1 MKRKLYLFT
10 GFGFIGLNILDYLK
24 NDKFKLN
31 IIGRKKKYPFKIL
44 INNKKFN
51 IINNNIFDINKLNKL
66 KFTDSIVVLS
76 TLNSKEKNFQKKF
89 NKLVK
94 FLSEKKLRKVIL
106 ISSVSIYGNTNIR
119 KFQLK
124 NQYSKNIFFAEKICI
139 KNFDNLKILR
149 VANLFGILRIKPG
162 IIEKIILQYLKIDK
176 FKFFKED
183 TFRSFVS
190 IDDFVKILKII
201 INYKSDK
208 KIYNISN
215 ENYVYSI
222 KKFLKTFNKIYGSQI
237 ILETNSSK
245 PNIKFSKIKSISI
258 KKDFKFKFQKNIKI
272 ELDKLNNF
280 YKNYLIL
287 KKKYLI

>member
-44 INNKKFN
+44 INNKKLN
-51 IINNNIFDINKLNKL
+51 IINQNIFDIKKLNKL

-76 TLNSKEKNFQKKF
+76 TLNSKDKNFQKKF

-258 KKDFKFKFQKNIKI
+258 KKDFKFKFQKDIKI

>member
-44 INNKKFN
+44 INNKKLN
-51 IINNNIFDINKLNKL
+51 IINQNIFDIKKLNKL

>member
-44 INNKKFN
+44 INNKKLN
-51 IINNNIFDINKLNKL
+51 IINQNIFDIKKLNKL

-76 TLNSKEKNFQKKF
+76 TLNSKDKNFQKKF

-124 NQYSKNIFFAEKICI
+124 NQYSKNIFFAEKICF

-258 KKDFKFKFQKNIKI
+258 KKDFKFKFQKDIKI

>member
-10 GFGFIGLNILDYLK
+10 GFGFIGLNILYYLK

-44 INNKKFN
+44 INNKKLN
-51 IINNNIFDINKLNKL
+51 IINQNIFDIKKLNKL

-76 TLNSKEKNFQKKF
+76 TLNSKKKNFQKKF

>member
-51 IINNNIFDINKLNKL
+51 IINQNIFDIKKLNKF

-76 TLNSKEKNFQKKF
+76 TLNSKNKSFQKKF
-89 NKLVK
+89 NKLVE
-94 FLSEKKLRKVIL
+94 FLSKKKLRKVIL

-119 KFQLK
+119 KIQLK
-124 NQYSKNIFFAEKICI
+124 NQYSKNIFFAEKICD

-190 IDDFVKILKII
+190 IDDFVKILKHI

-208 KIYNISN
+208 KIYNVSN

-222 KKFLKTFNKIYGSQI
+222 KNFLKIFNKIYGSQI
-237 ILETNSSK
+237 ILKTNTLK
-245 PNIKFSKIKSISI
+245 PNIKFSKIQNNSI
-258 KKDFKFKFQKNIKI
+258 KKDFKFKFQKDIKV
-272 ELDKLNNF
+272 ELDKLNRF
-280 YKNYLIL
+280 YQNYLIL

>member
-44 INNKKFN
+44 INNKKLN
-51 IINNNIFDINKLNKL
+51 IINQNIFDIKKLNKL

-76 TLNSKEKNFQKKF
+76 TLNSKDKNFQKKF